1 MPIDIQ
7 YAAEPVYAIDLVDIY
22 VDGTDSSAVD
32 SNFAA
37 IRTLIQEMDFYP
49 ILNRANAQLYLR
61 DSYDVDLDAFVFTVS
76 TDLRNAE
83 FTHYLLS
90 RVECPRCWLR

>member
-1 MPIDIQ
+1 MPISISHS
-7 YAAEPVYAIDLVDIY
+7 AEPVYAIDIVDIY
-22 VDGTDSSAVD
+22 VNGTAHHDID
-32 SNFAA
+32 DNYAA

-49 ILNRANAQLYLR
+49 ILNRANARVYLR
-61 DSYDVDLDAFVFTVS
+61 DSYDVGLDAFVFTVS

-90 RVECPRCWLR
+90 RVGYPQCWLR